1 MIESAINDLLALLPI
16 PGPPGEEKQ
25 VANYLHQILVDMGI
39 LDDQIAYDHAQDQS
53 EYGGNVGNMIVKIE
67 GQLVGPTLMFSTH
80 MDTVPDC
87 VGCKPRL
94 DQERYRII
102 NEVPGTALGGDNRAG
117 CAILLTLARELM
129 TLKGNHPP
137 IILVFFIQEE
147 VGLVGA
153 RGLDVDLLGEQLP
166 TMCINLDGG
175 KVEEVV
181 TAVIG
186 SQRFTI
192 DITGVAAHAGSRV
205 AEGVSAAVIASKAI
219 AELEEAGWHGRIEKP
234 EGNGTANVG
243 IIEGGKG
250 SNVVMPSLHILAEAR
265 SHNPQ
270 FRHKIIDAWQD
281 AFRHAASNVTNIH
294 NQQGAVVFGPGPT
307 YEAYALPDD
316 APVVRKVQQ
325 AADLIGLPIK
335 LISDDGGMDANWV
348 VAHGIPCVTLNI
360 GQRDIHTPDEWI
372 DLHDFERACQ
382 LVIAIATNS
391 LPNQQLPETRQ

>member
-16 PGPPGEEKQ
+16 PGPPGQEKE
-25 VANYLHQILVDMGI
+25 VAEYLHKILVDMGI
-39 LDDQIAYDHAQDQS
+39 PDEQISYDQAQDQS

-67 GQLVGPTLMFSTH
+67 GQLAGPTLMFSTH

-87 VGCKPRL
+87 VGCQPCL
-94 DQERYRII
+94 DQERNRII
-102 NEVPGTALGGDNRAG
+102 NDASGTALGGDNRAG
-117 CAILLTLARELM
+117 CAILLTLARKLM
-129 TLKGNHPP
+129 ALNGAHPP
-137 IILVFFIQEE
+137 IVLVFFIQEE

-153 RGLDVDLLGEQLP
+153 RGLDVGLLGEQLP

-219 AELEEAGWHGRIEKP
+219 AELDQADWHGRIEKP
-234 EGNGTANVG
+234 EGSGTSNVG

-270 FRHKIIDAWQD
+270 FRRKIIDTWQD
-281 AFRHAASNVTNIH
+281 AFRRAAVSVTNIH
-294 NQQGAVVFGPGPT
+294 NQHGTVVFGPGPT

-316 APVVRKVQQ
+316 APVVRKVKQ
-325 AADLIGLPIK
+325 AADLIGLPVK
-335 LISDDGGMDANWV
+335 FVSDDGGMDANWI

-382 LVIAIATNS
+382 LVIAIATNV
-391 LPNQQLPETRQ
+391 PP